1 MNGSSIVFWAA
12 FGGAAAAGIVTLF
25 AMLAAEWYRWY
36 LDRPLVR
43 VSASLGFYVGAD
55 PPDHTLYLFL
65 EAKNPHTKPV
75 TLSAFGL
82 SFKRKEWG
90 SEWVPPR
97 RCYPFPYKLDG
108 GESLT
113 QWTPVQGLLASL
125 EKQGRA
131 PSDLKWVWF
140 KSSSGKL
147 FRNKIEGK
155 VIQSLEE
162 KLSKPPSE

>member
-12 FGGAAAAGIVTLF
+12 FGGAAAAGLITLF
-25 AMLAAEWYRWY
+25 AVLAAEWFRWF
-36 LDRPLVR
+36 LDRPLIK
-43 VSASLGFYVGAD
+43 VSASFSLIVGD
-55 PPDHTLYLFL
+55 DTLYLSL

-75 TLSAFGL
+75 TLAAFGL

-90 SEWVPPR
+90 KVVVPPTSG
-97 RCYPFPYKLDG
+97 YSWPYKLDG

-113 QWTPVQGLLASL
+113 QWIPVQGLLTPL
-125 EKQGRA
+125 EKEGRA
-131 PSDLKWVWF
+131 PSDLKWIWF
-140 KSSSGKL
+140 RSSSGKL
-147 FRNKIEGK
+147 FRSKIQRK